1 MDALLHIALS
11 NAAVSGIMAALLLPL
26 ARWMRRPALT
36 HAICVLILLKLFTPP
51 FVNLPVIWNS
61 AQAPLPHAMGAPWVR
76 ESNLLSGPSDS
87 FDADAAAT
95 VADVA
100 VETNARPAPSAPI
113 PPPPQVPKRSWP
125 AQFREHLTVQWRS
138 WLLASWVVTAV
149 VLLAVTFVRVSRL
162 GRALRDAT
170 VPRKDIAPDVALL
183 CKRLGVRRVPGVRF
197 IAGRAPPMLM
207 GLLGRPEL
215 VIPIHL
221 WDRLDGSQ
229 RRTLLLHE
237 LAHLRR
243 GDHWARRLELL
254 ATCAYWWHPAT
265 WLARAALREAEEQC
279 CDAWVVWAMPELANT
294 YMTTLLDTI
303 DFLSHRA
310 RPRCLAAPV
319 LASGMGQFHNLKRR
333 LTMVRER
340 TTQRRLGGGGLAA
353 VILLAGVAL
362 PVGAKLA
369 RADDR
374 PNEAAAATPAA
385 SALVAPADPLAGQA
399 PAASDAFN
407 PRESQHIQSAAAQD
421 EVARLEAE
429 LAAARNNVERLRQQL
444 QAARNISRSQRSAA
458 PQPAASDALGPVGS
472 NISPAPATAA
482 PRSTNLTATPSRG
495 NHRQAN
501 LGSIAFKYQPSG
513 AGGMVQAFNRDSN
526 QLMWQ
531 LDVPLN
537 ADSVIQC
544 HGNENL
550 LIRSADGYTREVT
563 VEDGRVT
570 HAWAPGVE
578 PPAGSGGVN
587 PFGIPPAT
595 HAPRSVASSNVA
607 LAPSRDGQDQEKR
620 LERIEQSLR
629 QLTEAVDR
637 LTQDQQRTS
646 SSPRGR

>member
-11 NAAVSGIMAALLLPL
+11 NAVVSGIMAALLLPP

-36 HAICVLILLKLFTPP
+36 HAICVLILLKLLTPP
-51 FVNLPVIWNS
+51 FVNLPVTWNS
-61 AQAPLPHAMGAPWVR
+61 AEAPSPHAMGTPWVR
-76 ESNLLSGPSDS
+76 ESTLLSAPADSAESDPAATA
-87 FDADAAAT
+87 ADAT
-95 VADVA
+95 VEV
-100 VETNARPAPSAPI
+100 NARPAAPAPIAPPQI
-113 PPPPQVPKRSWP
+113 PPPRSWS
-125 AQFREHLTVQWRS
+125 ARFREHVTVHWRS

-149 VLLAVTFVRVSRL
+149 LILAVTLVRVSRL

-170 VPRKDIAPDVALL
+170 VPTKDIAPDVALL

-207 GLLGRPEL
+207 DLLGRPEL

-221 WDRLDGSQ
+221 WDRLDGPQ

-243 GDHWARRLELL
+243 RDHWVRRLELL
-254 ATCAYWWHPAT
+254 ATCVYWWHPAT

-279 CDAWVVWAMPELANT
+279 CDAWVVWAMPESAST

-340 TTQRRLGGGGLAA
+340 TTQRRLGGGGLTA
-353 VILLAGVAL
+353 VILLGAVAL

-374 PNEAAAATPAA
+374 PNETATAPPAT
-385 SALVAPADPLAGQA
+385 SALLGSADPPAGQP

-407 PRESQHIQSAAAQD
+407 PRESRQIQSAAAQD

-444 QAARNISRSQRSAA
+444 QAARSISRWQGSAG
-458 PQPAASDALGPVGS
+458 PKPAASDALGPVGS
-472 NISPAPATAA
+472 NFSPAPATAA
-482 PRSTNLTATPSRG
+482 PRSTNQTATPSRG

-501 LGSIAFKYQPSG
+501 LGYIAFNYQPSG
-513 AGGMVQAFNRDSN
+513 AGGTLQAVNRHTN

-544 HGNENL
+544 YGNENL

-578 PPAGSGGVN
+578 TPAGSGGVN

-595 HAPRSVASSNVA
+595 HAPRFVSSPNPA